1 MVFGD
6 GDRHWCRR
14 GDGGTRGEGREGRTM
29 GGREGRRERER
40 DREVAMVVAMM
51 ATAVVAM
58 IATVAVAR
66 MTTMMFGCMCDDGD
80 DGAGHDGDG
89 GGGEDGNDNGTPCSG
104 HPTAFWV
111 QRWMQR
117 SPYRLLDAVVILPL
131 KSRRRNITKRTRL
144 CLLKPPSV
152 GEPHPLHGRIR
163 RSEKQLLHDS
173 QVPG

>member
-1 MVFGD
+1 MAMAIVIGV
-6 GDRHWCRR
+6 
-14 GDGGTRGEGREGRTM
+14 GEGTAEQEGRGAREGRWE
-29 GGREGRRERER
+29 GGKGRRERER

-104 HPTAFWV
+104 HPTAFWM

-131 KSRRRNITKRTRL
+131 KSRSRNITKRKRVW
-144 CLLKPPSV
+144 LLKRTSV
-152 GEPHPLHGRIR
+152 GKPHPLHGRFR
-163 RSEKQLLHDS
+163 PRDEPLLHDC